1 MDDLSA
7 SSCFVDRE
15 IQYCKEPTQAAA
27 FIYNYASS
35 AGHCLPHI
43 AKQRR
48 SIQSA
53 WCNSKPAAA
62 MGPPKPPVPHVAP
75 IYRVTATA
83 LGAGM
88 WFWLMYRAKKDG
100 KTLNSHT
107 RLLYGQFLTSGMLAG
122 PALLGWKHP
131 WDH

>member
-1 MDDLSA
+1 MLHRPAIASRISQTSDDQL
-7 SSCFVDRE
+7 
-15 IQYCKEPTQAAA
+15 
-27 FIYNYASS
+27 
-35 AGHCLPHI
+35 
-43 AKQRR
+43 
-48 SIQSA
+48 QSA

-100 KTLNSHT
+100 
-107 RLLYGQFLTSGMLAG
+107 

>member
-1 MDDLSA
+1 
-7 SSCFVDRE
+7 
-15 IQYCKEPTQAAA
+15 
-27 FIYNYASS
+27 
-35 AGHCLPHI
+35 
-43 AKQRR
+43 
-48 SIQSA
+48 
-53 WCNSKPAAA
+53 

-100 KTLNSHT
+100 PVL
-107 RLLYGQFLTSGMLAG
+107 M
-122 PALLGWKHP
+122 GWKHP